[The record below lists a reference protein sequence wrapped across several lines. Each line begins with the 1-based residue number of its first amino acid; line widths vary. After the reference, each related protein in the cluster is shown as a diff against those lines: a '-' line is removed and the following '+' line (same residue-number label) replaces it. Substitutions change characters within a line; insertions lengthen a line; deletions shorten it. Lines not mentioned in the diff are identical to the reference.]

1 MTTKLEKPIRREI
14 AINERAYT
22 LTIDPAGLKL
32 VEKGHRKG
40 RELQWQEL
48 LGERT
53 GNDITPSPYTGAE
66 E

>member
-1 MTTKLEKPIRREI
+1 MTTKLEKPIRREVV
-14 AINERAYT
+14 INERAYT

-48 LGERT
+48 LGARSGGEV
-53 GNDITPSPYTGAE
+53 SSSSYGAQD
-66 E
+66 